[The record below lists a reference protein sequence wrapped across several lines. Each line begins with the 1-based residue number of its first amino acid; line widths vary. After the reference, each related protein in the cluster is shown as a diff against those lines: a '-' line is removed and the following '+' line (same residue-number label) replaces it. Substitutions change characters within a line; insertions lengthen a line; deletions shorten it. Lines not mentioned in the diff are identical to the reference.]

1 MPTCTCPPSL
11 IAATTLPVP
20 WYMYSRSLMSV
31 SRSDCT
37 KSLVTVRSHSTYP
50 AALALPLGAPAGPS
64 RSADARGSGPVYPD
78 RPARSARSELRVR
91 RAATGVG
98 RRWRRTRAHDP
109 PRHLL
114 VGPWRYPGAGGW
126 AWIAHSFGGVEDTRS
141 SRGWGRTWVGARR
154 RGSGSQV
161 RTRVYCYWYSS

>member
-154 RGSGSQV
+154 RVSMLKP
-161 RTRVYCYWYSS
+161 W